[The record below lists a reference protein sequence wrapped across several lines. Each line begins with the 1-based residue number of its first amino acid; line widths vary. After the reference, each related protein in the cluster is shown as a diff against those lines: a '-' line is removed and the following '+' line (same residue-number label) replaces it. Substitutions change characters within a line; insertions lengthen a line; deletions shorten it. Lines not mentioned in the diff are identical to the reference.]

1 MHGMH
6 CRETETG
13 SPQCTGSPPSR
24 KIEKFG
30 LGWFTS
36 PLALRAF
43 PSDFRRARARKQ
55 WFFRRCMQNGPA
67 DQADL
72 HPPRAAKAVGGSRS
86 LIALL
91 HKWARAARPA
101 GASAHDYRRAAA
113 PTRGR
118 GVRD

>member
-30 LGWFTS
+30 LGWFNS

-43 PSDFRRARARKQ
+43 SSDFRRARARKQ
-55 WFFRRCMQNGPA
+55 WFFRRCMQNGPT

-72 HPPRAAKAVGGSRS
+72 ADFIARGNKPDLTSER
-86 LIALL
+86 ALL
-91 HKWARAARPA
+91 
-101 GASAHDYRRAAA
+101 
-113 PTRGR
+113 
-118 GVRD
+118 